1 MPRIWAAMKFT
12 HSDGVTYNMDDPLTL
27 PRGTDEE
34 KAEFDRL
41 QEYGM
46 ITSQRPVAAKDTEE
60 TEQQRTSRPRRTD

>member
-1 MPRIWAAMKFT
+1 MKFT
-12 HSDGVTYNMDDPLTL
+12 HSDGVTYNMGDPLTF

-46 ITSQRPVAAKDTEE
+46 ITNQRPIAVGDELE
-60 TEQQRTSRPRRTD
+60 TEKQRTSRPRRTD